1 MMAPTPRGGVFAL
14 GLPGVSAGAALPTG
28 EGWDELLASAVD
40 ERAVPFV
47 ANGVR
52 GGLVDASADQMDAL
66 AGAHEELMRSCVVLE
81 RAALDCAS
89 HFDGAG
95 IEFRLLKG
103 AAVAHLDYPDP
114 SWRAFGDVDILV
126 RSASYDAAVAALE
139 HLGGRRRSGQV
150 RPGFDRRFGKGVCI
164 IMASGI
170 QVDVHRTL
178 ATGPFGLTVDL
189 DALFGGHDRVEF
201 GGRSLPVLSREH
213 RFLHACFH
221 AALGDATPRIVAQRD
236 VAQFLLATDL
246 DFDAARMAAAQW
258 RARIVVAHA
267 IDRAWARLELEPN
280 DASRWAASYR
290 PSRFE
295 HRSLAAYLGPE
306 RSYARQMVAGVPAV
320 RGLSNKIAYV
330 RSLLL
335 VDPEYV
341 QRHDGGYGRR
351 LQRAWKSRV
360 TREQVT

>member
-1 MMAPTPRGGVFAL
+1 MMATLPHGGVFAG
-14 GLPGVSAGAALPTG
+14 GLPGISARTALPTG
-28 EGWDELLASAVD
+28 EDWDELLACAVD
-40 ERAVPFV
+40 ERAVPFL
-47 ANGVR
+47 ANAVY
-52 GGLVDASADQMDAL
+52 GGLVDATTEQMDAL
-66 AGAHEELMRSCVVLE
+66 TGAHEELMRSCVALE
-81 RAALDCAS
+81 RMALDCAT
-89 HFDGAG
+89 HFDAAG

-126 RSASYDAAVAALE
+126 RSESYDAAVGALE
-139 HLGGRRRSGQV
+139 NLGGRRRSAQV

-189 DALFGGHDRVEF
+189 DALFRGEDRVEF
-201 GGRSLPVLSREH
+201 GGRSVPVLSRAH

-221 AALGDATPRIVAQRD
+221 AALGDATPRLVAQRD

-246 DFDAARMAAAQW
+246 DFDAARTTAQRW

-267 IDRAWARLELEPN
+267 IDRAWARLELDPT
-280 DASRWAASYR
+280 DASRWAASYQ

-295 HRSLAAYLGPE
+295 QRSLAAYLGPE
-306 RSYARQMVAGVPAV
+306 RSYARQMVAGIPAV
-320 RGLSNKIAYV
+320 RGVSNKLAYV
-330 RSLLL
+330 RSLLV
-335 VDPEYV
+335 VDSEYAH
-341 QRHDGGYGRR
+341 RHDGGYGRR
-351 LQRAWKSRV
+351 LRRAWKSRV